1 MPFKCQ
7 ECYGNLYIFE
17 DISSTEFQ
25 LFKSHSPLHILV
37 IFYNFQIFIY
47 YCCRGL
53 SSVRYACNGKLHI
66 LYLIM
71 HCSSHKHFHHSWLEF
86 WNGKIMF
93 LFLFRWPTWHAQSP
107 TMRKE
112 WSSFEWQH
120 LKWRAFAL
128 RYQTVKIPHSAYTV
142 QLTSVLFSSVTR
154 LVYTWTFFF
163 WRSNLAA
170 PYQSFFPIHL
180 IKPKLIITLTS
191 L

>member
-1 MPFKCQ
+1 MTESFLNGIYILKKNMPFKCQ

-93 LFLFRWPTWHAQSP
+93 LF
-107 TMRKE
+107 
-112 WSSFEWQH
+112 SSGGQPGMLNLQQWGRSE
-120 LKWRAFAL
+120 A
-128 RYQTVKIPHSAYTV
+128 
-142 QLTSVLFSSVTR
+142 
-154 LVYTWTFFF
+154 
-163 WRSNLAA
+163 RSNGSISNGEPL
-170 PYQSFFPIHL
+170 PSGT
-180 IKPKLIITLTS
+180 KLC
-191 L
+191 